1 MGNEVKNKTLGMIG
15 FGAIGSEVANRAIAL
30 GMDVLVFDPMVDEAP
45 EGMTKATLE
54 EVYAGSDYITIHA
67 PKNKF
72 TTNLINKETI
82 AKCKKGFKILNV
94 ARGGI
99 INEHDIL
106 ESLDDGHCSGAAFD
120 VFSIEP
126 PTEDI
131 MRLIRHPNVICTP
144 HLGAS
149 TEEA

>member
-1 MGNEVKNKTLGMIG
+1 MGTEVKDKTLGMIG
-15 FGAIGSEVANRAIAL
+15 FGAIGSEVAHRAKAL
-30 GMDVLVFDPMVDEAP
+30 GMDVMIFDPILEDAP
-45 EGMTKATLE
+45 EGMIKATLE
-54 EVYAGSDYITIHA
+54 EIYANSDYITIHA

-72 TTNLINKETI
+72 TTNLINEETI
-82 AKCKKGFKILNV
+82 KKCKKGFKILNV

-99 INEHDIL
+99 INEQAIL
-106 ESLDDGHCSGAAFD
+106 EALDSGHCSGAAFD

-126 PTEDI
+126 PTEEI